1 MNGSRPRVLVVDDE
15 ESIRDLLVMGLSHHE
30 FTVEAY
36 ASAEEALAE
45 VGRLAPHV
53 AIVDIMLPGEDG
65 FQLTRRL
72 RQDPDLYILVLTARD
87 GTQDLVQGL
96 EGGADAYVVK
106 PFELDELV
114 ARLRAGLRRVQ
125 KDVQTQLRF
134 ENILM
139 DDSAHRVEVSG
150 DPINLTAKE
159 YELLRYLMRNPG
171 QVVSKSQILTHVWG
185 YEYPGDDNLVEVHIS
200 SLRDKIGDDEKQ
212 VVQTVRGFGYRLGG

>member
-1 MNGSRPRVLVVDDE
+1 MVDDE

>member
-1 MNGSRPRVLVVDDE
+1 MNGSKPRVLVVDDE
-15 ESIRDLLVMGLSHHE
+15 ESIRDLLVVGLSHHE

-87 GTQDLVQGL
+87 GTQDLIQGL